1 MGLFEAVCS
10 KSGTRGGDRGGDRG
24 FMAGGGDAGVHVG
37 GSGGSSVTGVREAD
51 NYALLLIRLE
61 RYGEVSKLLRKLTPM
76 ARRVLGEGHEITL
89 GMRTNYAQ
97 SLYEGPGATLEDLRE
112 AVTTL
117 EETSRT
123 ARRILG
129 SEHPTTKTIEWH
141 FKKAQAAL
149 RAREEA

>member
-112 AVTTL
+112 AVNTFEDL
-117 EETSRT
+117 APT
-123 ARRILG
+123 ARRVLG
-129 SEHPTTKTIEWH
+129 GANPLTSGIE
-141 FKKAQAAL
+141 AEL
-149 RAREEA
+149 RAA